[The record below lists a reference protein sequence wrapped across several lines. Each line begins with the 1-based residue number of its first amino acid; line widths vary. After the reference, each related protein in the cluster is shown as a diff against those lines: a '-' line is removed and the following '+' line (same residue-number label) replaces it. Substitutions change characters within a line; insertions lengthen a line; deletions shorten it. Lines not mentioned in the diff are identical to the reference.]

1 MYVATEVTFDPSNP
15 SEHVALAAK
24 SLRDGYVIVAPHEN
38 GYVLLSDAF
47 SPDSVR
53 AMHVL
58 RGDDLGVAAQVLISD
73 SQQIDGLARDVT
85 TEARTLMEKFWPGPL
100 SLSLRPQPGLSWDL
114 GDDGKLDWV
123 CLRHPSHPF
132 LQLLIKETGPL
143 AVASGALAGQPPLQ
157 DLSHLNHMGNEIAVI
172 VEQGVIEVEPA
183 STHIES
189 DISGV
194 RLIREGAI
202 SRSDIEKAI
211 PAVVIS

>member
-1 MYVATEVTFDPSNP
+1 VATQVTFDPSNP

-24 SLRDGYVIVAPHEN
+24 SLRDGFVIVAPHEN

-47 SPDSVR
+47 SQDSVR

-73 SQQIDGLARDVT
+73 SQKIEGLARDIT
-85 TEARTLMEKFWPGPL
+85 TEARTLMENFWPGPL
-100 SLSLRPQPGLSWDL
+100 SLSLRPQAGLSWDL
-114 GDDGKLDWV
+114 GDAGKLDWV
-123 CLRHPSHPF
+123 CLRLPSHPF

-143 AVASGALAGQPPLQ
+143 AVASGALAGQPPLH
-157 DLSHLNHMGNEIAVI
+157 DLSHLNHMGHEIAVI
-172 VEQGVIEVEPA
+172 VECGIIEPEPH
-183 STHIES
+183 SSHIEC
-189 DISGV
+189 DQGGV
-194 RLIREGAI
+194 RLVREGAI

>member
-1 MYVATEVTFDPSNP
+1 MATEVTFDPSNP

-85 TEARTLMEKFWPGPL
+85 AEARTLMEKFWPGPL

-114 GDDGKLDWV
+114 GDGGKLDWV
-123 CLRHPSHPF
+123 CLRHPVHPF

-157 DLSHLNHMGNEIAVI
+157 DLSHLNHMGHEIAVI
-172 VEQGVIEVEPA
+172 VEQGFIEVEPF

-189 DISGV
+189 DLSGV
-194 RLIREGAI
+194 RLVREGAI